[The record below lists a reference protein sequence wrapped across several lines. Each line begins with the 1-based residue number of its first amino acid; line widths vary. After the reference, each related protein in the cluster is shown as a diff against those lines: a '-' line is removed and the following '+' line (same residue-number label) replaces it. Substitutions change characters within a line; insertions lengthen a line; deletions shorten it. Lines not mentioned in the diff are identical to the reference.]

1 MDDYESLIPQK
12 KSGGSDPY
20 ADLIPTKKITET
32 EGGAAFTSP
41 SMLPKREKGYAS
53 GVISGLTDEQG
64 PSVMQLTSSAR
75 QFEKGKQVGE
85 PLGIAA
91 DVAMTAFPAY
101 KAGQSLYRGGQAL
114 AQNLKLGKTAKEL
127 AEDLRLSGERKAGQ
141 IAKTTGEEMTAAEQR
156 AAIAGKAEQKAQI
169 GGEYALKPLPGV
181 GVEQE
186 AGRFKPVAQTFQDI
200 GNKVKESA
208 NKVMETLKS
217 RRATNAEINKQAAFG
232 DAFQKESKGIQPIHK
247 IDAQGNPIYEK
258 DKSGKVKLIYKKDA
272 QGNVIPNSGKPIPV
286 ESDSYKAAER
296 EIKAILKNPVTGLT
310 DVPGSE
316 TEQVLKKFLS
326 DINPR
331 QVDPATGMVMGKPAS
346 FEGLETVRRRL
357 SDRAFGFPETGF
369 DAINQQQARRLSELV
384 GNIQKEFSPGFDK
397 FLKQY
402 AKDSEPL
409 RVFQSKVGKALTDV
423 QLPGGGANFASVSAQ
438 DIPSRVFKSR
448 ENFDALISAF
458 GNDRKLAEAEA
469 KRYFASQLE
478 GKTSAKEV
486 ETFIRQN
493 RSMLK
498 ETNSLPM
505 AEKYAIDLRKYE
517 QRAGAAGKAAKS
529 EQTIAQEKKQL
540 VEDYQTFESDLAV
553 AANDPAKITAASNNL
568 AKKML
573 AHGQIDQAQY
583 RDLQRQIEQVRLTVR
598 DANEMKDKIKLFTY
612 RALGYGAAATVG
624 SSLATKAFGQ

>member
-1 MDDYESLIPQK
+1 MADYESLIPQK
-12 KSGGSDPY
+12 NSGGSDPY
-20 ADLIPTKKITET
+20 AALIPEQKVTEN
-32 EGGAAFTSP
+32 EGKAAFTTP
-41 SMLPKREKGYAS
+41 AMLPKREKGFAS
-53 GVISGLTDEQG
+53 GVISGLTNEKG
-64 PSVMQLTSSAR
+64 PSVMQQTPAAM

-101 KAGQSLYRGGQAL
+101 KAGKSVVQGGQAL

-127 AEDLRLSGERKAGQ
+127 AEDLRLTGERKAGQ

-156 AAIAGKAEQKAQI
+156 AAIAGKAEQKAQS
-169 GGEYALKPLPGV
+169 GGEYSLKPLPGV
-181 GVEQE
+181 GVVEE

-200 GNKVKESA
+200 GNRVKESA
-208 NKVMETLKS
+208 NKVMDTLKS
-217 RRATNAEINKQAAFG
+217 RRSANAETNKQAAFG

-247 IDAQGNPIYEK
+247 LDSSGNAVLDSK
-258 DKSGKVKLIYKKDA
+258 GK
-272 QGNVIPNSGKPIPV
+272 PV
-286 ESDSYKAAER
+286 ESDSYKAAEK
-296 EIKAILKNPVTGLT
+296 EIKTMIRNPATGLT
-310 DVPGSE
+310 DVPNQQSRD
-316 TEQVLKKFLS
+316 VLSKFLS

-331 QVDPATGMVMGKPAS
+331 QVDPTTGIVTGRPAS
-346 FEGLETVRRRL
+346 FEGLENVRRRL

-369 DAINQQQARRLSELV
+369 DAINQQQAGRLAELV

-423 QLPGGGANFASVSAQ
+423 QLPGKGENFASVSAQ
-438 DIPSRVFKSR
+438 DIPGRVFKSR

-478 GKTSAKEV
+478 GKSSAKEV

-517 QRAGAAGKAAKS
+517 QRAGAAGKTAKS
-529 EQTIAQEKKQL
+529 EQAIVQEKKKL
-540 VEDYQTFESDLAV
+540 TEDYQTFESDLAV

-573 AHGQIDQAQY
+573 QHGQIDQAQY
-583 RDLQRQIEQVRLTVR
+583 RDLQRQIEKVRLTVR
-598 DANEMKDKIKLFTY
+598 DASEMKDKIKLFVY

-624 SSLATKAFGQ
+624 SGLATKAFSQ

>member
-12 KSGGSDPY
+12 SSGGSDPY
-20 ADLIPTKKITET
+20 AALIPTQKVTEN
-32 EGGAAFTSP
+32 EGKAAFTSP
-41 SMLPKREKGYAS
+41 AMLPKREKGFAS
-53 GVISGLTDEQG
+53 GVISGLTGEKG
-64 PSVMQLTSSAR
+64 PSVMQQTPAAM

-91 DVAMTAFPAY
+91 DIGMTAFPMY
-101 KAGQSLYRGGQAL
+101 KAGKSAIQGGQAL
-114 AQNLKLGKTAKEL
+114 AQNLRLGKTAKEL
-127 AEDLRLSGERKAGQ
+127 AEDLRLTGERKAGQ

-156 AAIAGKAEQKAQI
+156 AAIAGKAEQKAQT

-200 GNKVKESA
+200 GNRVKESA

-217 RRATNAEINKQAAFG
+217 RRSANAETNKQAAFG

-247 IDAQGNPIYEK
+247 LDASGNA
-258 DKSGKVKLIYKKDA
+258 VLDA
-272 QGNVIPNSGKPIPV
+272 KGKPV
-286 ESDSYKAAER
+286 DSDSYKAAEK
-296 EIKAILKNPVTGLT
+296 EIKTMIRNPATGLT
-310 DVPGSE
+310 DVPNQQSRD
-316 TEQVLKKFLS
+316 VLSKFLS

-331 QVDPATGMVMGKPAS
+331 QVDPTTGIVTGRPAS
-346 FEGLETVRRRL
+346 FEGLENVRRKL

-369 DAINQQQARRLSELV
+369 DAINQQQAGRLAELV

-423 QLPGGGANFASVSAQ
+423 QLPGKNENFASVSAQ
-438 DIPSRVFKSR
+438 DIPGRVFKSR

-478 GKTSAKEV
+478 GKSSAKEV

-517 QRAGAAGKAAKS
+517 QRAGAAGKTAKS
-529 EQTIAQEKKQL
+529 EQAIAQEKKKL
-540 VEDYQTFESDLAV
+540 TEDYQTFESDLAV

-573 AHGQIDQAQY
+573 QHGQIDQAQY

-598 DANEMKDKIKLFTY
+598 DANEMKDKIKLFVY

-624 SSLATKAFGQ
+624 SGLATKAFSQ

>member
-1 MDDYESLIPQK
+1 MADYESLIPQK
-12 KSGGSDPY
+12 SNGESDPY
-20 ADLIPTKKITET
+20 AALIPNKASFPEKAEGFVYGLATSIPGMVGDIET
-32 EGGAAFTSP
+32 
-41 SMLPKREKGYAS
+41 MLPGGSEVGVKGKGALKGKESVFPTTENVRE
-53 GVISGLTDEQG
+53 GLTKLGLPPPPNPAVKNYITAGEIAPAVAATGTALYKGGKALYGAGKSFAEQ
-64 PSVMQLTSSAR
+64 
-75 QFEKGKQVGE
+75 
-85 PLGIAA
+85 
-91 DVAMTAFPAY
+91 
-101 KAGQSLYRGGQAL
+101 
-114 AQNLKLGKTAKEL
+114 LKLGKTSKEL
-127 AEDLRLSGERKAGQ
+127 AESLRSSGEKRAGQ
-141 IAKTTGEEMTAAEQR
+141 IAKSTGEEMTAAEQR
-156 AAIAGKAEQKAQI
+156 AAIAGKAEQKAQT

-186 AGRFKPVAQTFQDI
+186 AGKFKPIAQTFQDI
-200 GNKVKESA
+200 GNRVKESA

-217 RRATNAEINKQAAFG
+217 RRATNAETNKQTAFG
-232 DAFQKESKGIQPIHK
+232 DAFQKEAKGIQPIHK
-247 IDAQGNPIYEK
+247 VDASGNP
-258 DKSGKVKLIYKKDA
+258 VLDA
-272 QGNVIPNSGKPIPV
+272 KGKPV
-286 ESDSYKAAER
+286 DSDSYKAAEK
-296 EIKAILKNPVTGLT
+296 EIKTMIRNPATGLT
-310 DVPGSE
+310 DVPS
-316 TEQVLKKFLS
+316 QQSRDVLSKFLS

-331 QVDPATGMVMGKPAS
+331 QVDPTTGIVTGRPAS
-346 FEGLETVRRRL
+346 FEGLESVRRRL

-369 DAINQQQARRLSELV
+369 DAINQQQAGRLAELV

-423 QLPGGGANFASVSAQ
+423 QLPGKGENFASVSAQ
-438 DIPSRVFKSR
+438 DIPGRVFKSR

-517 QRAGAAGKAAKS
+517 QRAGAAGKTAKS
-529 EQTIAQEKKQL
+529 EQAIAQEKKNL
-540 VEDYQTFESDLAV
+540 TEAYQTFESDLAV

-573 AHGQIDQAQY
+573 SNGQIDQTQY
-583 RDLQRQIEQVRLTVR
+583 RELQRQIEQVRLTVR
-598 DANEMKDKIKLFTY
+598 DANEMKDKIKLFVY

-624 SSLATKAFGQ
+624 SGIATKAFNN